1 MVVSLFV
8 TPESGILVHDSFPL
22 SAQYELLIG
31 SEIPY
36 YYFVAKV
43 AHIECTRRALW
54 STEQVVRYDA
64 LCSVADGGAVGARDS
79 DGAAGGVGAEHSA

>member
-1 MVVSLFV
+1 MPVGAQANDRMVVSLFV

-22 SAQYELLIG
+22 SAQYELLVG

-43 AHIECTRRALW
+43 TAREYCTR
-54 STEQVVRYDA
+54 V
-64 LCSVADGGAVGARDS
+64 
-79 DGAAGGVGAEHSA
+79 